1 MTWYCINGQN
11 TNKCLEILE
20 TNQFTKLNHNPTKSV
35 EVKIQRLLRK
45 PKSRMSQKQYY
56 QLYPTGPCAEKFYGA
71 TKIHKL
77 PPDGNKSKLPLRP
90 IISNIGTASY
100 QLAKYLTQ
108 LLSSLTQSRYT
119 VNSMKDLIVKIKT
132 VLFDVKSF
140 FTSVLLEYTI
150 DITMK

>member
-56 QLYPTGPCAEKFYGA
+56 QLYPTGLVQKNFTGQLKSTNYHLMA
-71 TKIHKL
+71 T
-77 PPDGNKSKLPLRP
+77 
-90 IISNIGTASY
+90 
-100 QLAKYLTQ
+100 
-108 LLSSLTQSRYT
+108 
-119 VNSMKDLIVKIKT
+119 
-132 VLFDVKSF
+132 
-140 FTSVLLEYTI
+140 
-150 DITMK
+150 